1 MNSTSQ
7 ILKQK
12 QNPNLF
18 LSHLTPTSVRS
29 QVSAVGGTPRQMVR
43 VGRFAHVSCA
53 PFSIRSTGCAV
64 CMCRMHAHVSHLS
77 RFLPSPILF
86 IVPHSAHSRHA
97 LCGLGFQSFKRRK

>member
-29 QVSAVGGTPRQMVR
+29 QVSAVGGTPRQLVR

-64 CMCRMHAHVSHLS
+64 CMCRMHAHVLHLS
-77 RFLPSPILF
+77 RFLPSPSLLF
-86 IVPHSAHSRHA
+86 VLQSAVVFSMFR
-97 LCGLGFQSFKRRK
+97 F